1 LRIRGQQR
9 ALEGSARGKQRD
21 PQRVGDVERG
31 RYRQHRR
38 PRQHGGTHRSH
49 TTTTPDE
56 TRIDNFQARSNTARF
71 GNDGNLINNQ
81 NNRGLATVSD
91 AGSAPH
97 ESPVNKRPI
106 VPITGA

>member
-31 RYRQHRR
+31 RYRHHRR

-56 TRIDNFQARSNTARF
+56 TPIDNFQARSNTARY
-71 GNDGNLINNQ
+71 GNDGNFINNPH
-81 NNRGLATVSD
+81 NRGLATVSD
-91 AGSAPH
+91 AG
-97 ESPVNKRPI
+97 
-106 VPITGA
+106 